1 MSSGTEAETKVVA
14 FLDAE
19 GVPAFK
25 PYNAGFEDAG
35 DVHGVSPFVLQVKDF
50 RDLLAAMRA
59 GVEGALR
66 QKVHAGEPF
75 GAAVVRRPG
84 KGVGEWYVVLPL
96 REFAA
101 VLRRLRSTV

>member
-1 MSSGTEAETKVVA
+1 MSSGREAERKVA
-14 FLDAE
+14 DFLEAE
-19 GVPAFK
+19 GLPAYL
-25 PYNAGFEDAG
+25 PHNAGFDDAG

-66 QKVHAGEPF
+66 QKRNAGEPF
-75 GAAVVRRPG
+75 GAAVIRRPG

-101 VLRRLRSTV
+101 VLRRLRM